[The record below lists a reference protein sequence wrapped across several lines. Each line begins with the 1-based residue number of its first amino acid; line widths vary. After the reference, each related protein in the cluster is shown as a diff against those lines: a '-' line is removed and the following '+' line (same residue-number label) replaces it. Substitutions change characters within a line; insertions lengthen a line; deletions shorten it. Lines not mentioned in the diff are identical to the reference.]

1 MLTQTT
7 IELLDMH
14 LEQCPRCGKLPY
26 IGYKRWDSTPFIIG
40 CPRCETDI
48 LDGKTIEDVTHA
60 WNKWAIA
67 ESKRQD
73 QMEAEQ

>member
-14 LEQCPRCGKLPY
+14 LEQCPRCGKPPY
-26 IGYKRWDSTPFIIG
+26 IGYQRWDDIHFIIG